1 MAIKLHK
8 CGSIHLETN
17 KVKLKYFLTYINRKY
32 IYFYIYLIFLFIP
45 CQNIYLHKYSQFSEF
60 KMYVFSCCSRPG
72 GELNA
77 GEDEVEGLKRLLTEV
92 TVSTTPYAA
101 LQAG

>member
-1 MAIKLHK
+1 MQLDYEIPKFHT
-8 CGSIHLETN
+8 C
-17 KVKLKYFLTYINRKY
+17 F
-32 IYFYIYLIFLFIP
+32 FYY
-45 CQNIYLHKYSQFSEF
+45 Y
-60 KMYVFSCCSRPG
+60 SRPG
-72 GELNA
+72 GELNT

>member
-1 MAIKLHK
+1 MYKKKI
-8 CGSIHLETN
+8 
-17 KVKLKYFLTYINRKY
+17 YIVFC
-32 IYFYIYLIFLFIP
+32 IYFSIFFPVKIYACI
-45 CQNIYLHKYSQFSEF
+45 NINSLVIIAEF
-60 KMYVFSCCSRPG
+60 KICVFSCSRPG

-101 LQAG
+101 LQAGWEWHFHIVRL

>member
-1 MAIKLHK
+1 MYKKKIYIVLYLFFYFFSVKIYACIN
-8 CGSIHLETN
+8 IHSL
-17 KVKLKYFLTYINRKY
+17 VI
-32 IYFYIYLIFLFIP
+32 IA
-45 CQNIYLHKYSQFSEF
+45 EF
-60 KMYVFSCCSRPG
+60 KICVFSCSRPG

-101 LQAG
+101 LQAGWEWHFHIVRL

>member
-1 MAIKLHK
+1 MSSY
-8 CGSIHLETN
+8 C
-17 KVKLKYFLTYINRKY
+17 F
-32 IYFYIYLIFLFIP
+32 
-45 CQNIYLHKYSQFSEF
+45 
-60 KMYVFSCCSRPG
+60 RPG